1 MEQVMENL
9 DYDMTNLDVKPFLHD
24 DNYLIYSN
32 GMIYSCKKE
41 KFLTPGT
48 NGKNSR
54 YLCMLFP
61 TKTTRSGIKKYYLHR
76 LIAQHFLSNTDNL
89 RDVHHIDNNPRN
101 NNVNNL
107 AWLSHKDNCKLRVCK
122 KKSPLSRVEKNDMAY
137 LCELKTDDYITF
149 TYRGGYNN
157 APNIKKYFKTMEAAK
172 KFRYDFFE
180 SYKEVA

>member
-9 DYDMTNLDVKPFLHD
+9 DYDMTTLDVKPFLHD
-24 DNYLIYSN
+24 DSYLIYSN
-32 GMIYSCKKE
+32 GMIYSCNSE

-101 NNVNNL
+101 NNVNNGDRHP
-107 AWLSHKDNCKLRVCK
+107 ASIVETEPDQ
-122 KKSPLSRVEKNDMAY
+122 SPLLRVEKNDMAY